1 MWRVLA
7 PGGMIVV
14 QEPDVRRFLVKL
26 VALAEKIAFM
36 RSHFLSPDKI
46 AGLFKERLCEI
57 KQLDEDFSTWILVKK
72 PD

>member
-1 MWRVLA
+1 MEGASPRRD
-7 PGGMIVV
+7 IVV

-36 RSHFLSPDKI
+36 RSHFLPPDKI

-57 KQLDEDFSTWILVKK
+57 KRLDEDFSTWILVKK
-72 PD
+72 T